1 MNRLLALALLA
12 VVLTLSNIVFAGSDE
27 LCGSWINVDYKN
39 HFQKPVKV
47 IFNPDGK
54 FEKYRNADSKFP
66 QWEGTYK
73 ITEKWTDSEGN
84 IFYKFQ
90 QKDQLERD
98 WKHLCK
104 ISNSGKILE
113 FVYGNDE
120 YPTEVIPGPQYYL
133 IYFRE

>member
-1 MNRLLALALLA
+1 MNRLLVLALTVL
-12 VVLTLSNIVFAGSDE
+12 VLTLTNGVLAGSEE
-27 LCGSWINVDYKN
+27 LCGTWVNTGYDNSHKSMR
-39 HFQKPVKV
+39 V

-54 FEKYRNADSKFP
+54 FEKFRNANSKFP
-66 QWEGTYK
+66 QVEGTYK

-90 QKDQLERD
+90 QNDQYERE

-104 ISNSGKILE
+104 ISKSGKILE

-120 YPTEVIPGPQYYL
+120 YPTEVTPQPGYYSK
-133 IYFRE
+133 YFRE

>member
-1 MNRLLALALLA
+1 MNRLLALALTVL
-12 VVLTLSNIVFAGSDE
+12 VLTLTNGVLAGSEE
-27 LCGSWINVDYKN
+27 LCGTWINMDYKYP
-39 HFQKPVKV
+39 KPVRV

-54 FEKYRNADSKFP
+54 FEKFRKADSKFP
-66 QWEGTYK
+66 QLEGTYK

-104 ISNSGKILE
+104 ISKSGNILE
-113 FVYGNDE
+113 YVYGNDQ
-120 YPTEVIPGPQYYL
+120 YPTEVTPRPQYYFK
-133 IYFRE
+133 YFRE